1 MPVEFNIA
9 LCVVICAVLLLQ
21 ISIWASVDA
30 IYKYLKEKDNENE
43 ANREDKSTEEKT
55 FKLFD

>member
-30 IYKYLKEKDNENE
+30 IYKYLKEKDNE
-43 ANREDKSTEEKT
+43 ANREDKPSEEKT
-55 FKLFD
+55 FKLFDK

>member
-21 ISIWASVDA
+21 IGIWASVDA
-30 IYKYLKEKDNENE
+30 IYKYLKENDNE
-43 ANREDKSTEEKT
+43 ANREDKSADEKS

>member
-9 LCVVICAVLLLQ
+9 LCVVICAVLLIQ

-30 IYKYLKEKDNENE
+30 IYKHLKEKDNE
-43 ANREDKSTEEKT
+43 ANREDKPADEKS
-55 FKLFD
+55 FKLFDK

>member
-30 IYKYLKEKDNENE
+30 IYKHLKDKENE
-43 ANREDKSTEEKT
+43 AGGKDKPAEEKT

>member
-21 ISIWASVDA
+21 ISIWVSVDA
-30 IYKYLKEKDNENE
+30 IYKYLKEKENE
-43 ANREDKSTEEKT
+43 ANREDKSADEKS
-55 FKLFD
+55 FKLFDK

>member
-1 MPVEFNIA
+1 MSVEFNIA

-30 IYKYLKEKDNENE
+30 IYKYLKEKDNE
-43 ANREDKSTEEKT
+43 ASGKDKSAEEKT

>member
-30 IYKYLKEKDNENE
+30 IYKYLKDKENE
-43 ANREDKSTEEKT
+43 AGGKDKPAEEKT